1 LQTPVSS
8 KRWKENILPIEGA
21 LSKVQSLRG
30 VSYDRKEDGKPSI
43 GLIAEEVGEVIPEI
57 VTYEE
62 NGKDANAV
70 DYSCL
75 VAVLIEAVKE
85 QQKQIDELKA
95 TVKSLAAQRTEA
107 NEKAED
113 EMR

>member
-1 LQTPVSS
+1 M
-8 KRWKENILPIEGA
+8 
-21 LSKVQSLRG
+21 
-30 VSYDRKEDGKPSI
+30 
-43 GLIAEEVGEVIPEI
+43 IPEV

-70 DYSCL
+70 DYSRV

-95 TVKSLAAQRTEA
+95 AMKSIAAEKPAAQNVSVDGR
-107 NEKAED
+107 
-113 EMR
+113 